1 MISELVQRTKEFLFS
16 RRTAYCRVFS
26 VENRDAQLV
35 LADLAKFCR
44 AHVSTVGVSRDG
56 QVDPLLSA
64 RLDGRREVWL
74 RLQQHIHLDDETLY
88 LLYAGPN
95 TKG

>member
-44 AHVSTVGVSRDG
+44 AHVSTGAPEPHVA
-56 QVDPLLSA
+56 A

-74 RLQQHIHLDDETLY
+74 RVQQHLKLDDETLW
-88 LLYAGPN
+88 LLYGGPN